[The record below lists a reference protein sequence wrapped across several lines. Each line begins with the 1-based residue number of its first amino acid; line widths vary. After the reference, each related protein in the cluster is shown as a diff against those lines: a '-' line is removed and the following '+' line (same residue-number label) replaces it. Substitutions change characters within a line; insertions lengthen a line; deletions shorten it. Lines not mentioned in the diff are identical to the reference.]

1 MKAKLLVCKMKLYI
15 FLVISMIVG
24 MIIFVCMSIIDLWVS
39 VMNLLTQLA
48 VFLIILPIIFLFVGI
63 PENNEKNNDKT

>member
-1 MKAKLLVCKMKLYI
+1 MKLYI